1 MESSR
6 NTQITHVNIRH
17 DLLVSLVEQNLLQND
32 SKSVHISVVRSV
44 CTIMCLWPS
53 LCMFWLYG
61 VVNKIQ
67 IIKKK
72 HLFNLLTFSLTCLK
86 VSHTDG
92 PLAAF
97 RGGPFCV
104 SGENHLIFK
113 DIVTPSHTGFQ
124 SQTCLK
130 NFNQC
135 IVFCKWVSRMILT

>member
-1 MESSR
+1 M
-6 NTQITHVNIRH
+6 IYLCH
-17 DLLVSLVEQNLLQND
+17 LLNRICCRND

-97 RGGPFCV
+97 RGGDPLCLRWESLNIQGHCHSLAYRLSITKHV
-104 SGENHLIFK
+104 
-113 DIVTPSHTGFQ
+113 
-124 SQTCLK
+124 LK